1 MKGERLKND
10 YIKILQHKH
19 MHGSTK
25 NNMMTCIP
33 FKEFLLFLQMVY
45 SKWDLYNQSSL

>member
-1 MKGERLKND
+1 MKGERLRND
-10 YIKILQHKH
+10 YIKILQHKY

-25 NNMMTCIP
+25 KKWMTCII